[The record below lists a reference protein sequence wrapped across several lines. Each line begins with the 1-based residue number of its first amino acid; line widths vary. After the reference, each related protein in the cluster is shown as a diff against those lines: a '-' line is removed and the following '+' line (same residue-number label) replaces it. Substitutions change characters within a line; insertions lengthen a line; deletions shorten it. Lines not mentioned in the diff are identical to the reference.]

1 VPVPTEGTV
10 VPDAGTVD
18 CVGATVPEGAVVG
31 VVGVVGVVVLIVTE
45 DARTADVGPVFDAAS
60 NTLLGAKRMI
70 TVPSVVHVAVTEKDV
85 PEEVGTAKVQLAVPT
100 FEKSALVSPLMASSK
115 TTAYTSVRELAG
127 EAGDEIVAV
136 GATTSAVE
144 LFVTARFENEA
155 ASLPAR
161 SCTAEFDVAE
171 FDAGA
176 TYATVTFTFGAITE
190 GKVNVTVDPFTT
202 TDVGVTFTK
211 LAVTVKALAGA
222 VVACNA
228 SLKVNITVLPFALT
242 APDARVGAVM
252 STPALLWNGYPLL
265 MFGSIDQTADP

>member
-1 VPVPTEGTV
+1 V
-10 VPDAGTVD
+10 V
-18 CVGATVPEGAVVG
+18 E
-31 VVGVVGVVVLIVTE
+31 VVVSIVTE
-45 DARTADVGPVFDAAS
+45 DARTADVGPVLSAAS
-60 NTLLGAKRMI
+60 VTLLGAKRMM

-85 PEEVGTAKVQLAVPT
+85 PDEVGTAKVQLAVPT

-136 GATTSAVE
+136 GATTSAAE

-228 SLKVNITVLPFALT
+228 SLKINITVLPFALT
-242 APDARVGAVM
+242 APDARFGAVM
-252 STPALLWNGYPLL
+252 STPALLWKGYPLL